1 MTIPSTSLESY
12 RYPQHALLQDL
23 VLPDGTT
30 LPRVEWEDNCCGPAC
45 IQSILDAEGLPV
57 QTLDTLLA
65 ERIESGAYDVA
76 KGWILRVFLKWD
88 IPLAWMVRF
97 SPKP

>member
-1 MTIPSTSLESY
+1 MTIPGTFIESH

-45 IQSILDAEGLPV
+45 IQSILDAEGLTV

-88 IPLAWMVRF
+88 VPLAWMVRF